1 MSAPNDCAFCAEY
14 APDAVC
20 RICYEVAV
28 EAKVRAEAEVARLR
42 QQFLLGLATGLSLAE
57 EPEGA

>member
-1 MSAPNDCAFCAEY
+1 MSMPNDCSFCAEY

-20 RICYEVAV
+20 RICYEAAL
-28 EAKVRAEAEVARLR
+28 EAKANAEAEVARSR
-42 QQFLLGLATGLSLAE
+42 HQFLLGLATGLSLAE